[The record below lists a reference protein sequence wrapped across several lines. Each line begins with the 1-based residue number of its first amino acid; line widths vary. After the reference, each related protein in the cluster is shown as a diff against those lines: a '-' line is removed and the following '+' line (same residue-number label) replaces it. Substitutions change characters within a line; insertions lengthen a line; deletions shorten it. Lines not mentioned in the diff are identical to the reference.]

1 MKKNYYHFLHPTPY
15 TLLLAVL
22 ILLYPIPY
30 TLHPAFKDSGW
41 GARAGGMGNAFTA
54 ISDDSSGISCNP
66 SGIARL
72 ENPEGTFMYNK
83 LFWGLDNV
91 NLGLMQ
97 AGFVYPVQDIGTFG
111 LNINDMY
118 LSSLYRE
125 DTFAVAY
132 ANDIASFFW
141 DKVPPFPIYGGV
153 SAKYFLHKYILDART
168 KLFNDPVFED
178 GTSAGAFTVDCGV
191 LIVPGKL
198 SIGLAAKNIVPA
210 DVGLYHEDI
219 VPAEYRLGVAYK
231 FEKWKFFE
239 VLLPSL
245 DFSYRKPLNNDADIK
260 ISGGVESWFSNH
272 TYAARLGGSDRDITA
287 GFSFNKDILNLGC
300 QLDYAFLWPLQLED
314 TSGSHRLSLTF
325 RPAVS
330 KKGSKSEDRESE
342 DSGGGIIIPQEAQPS
357 AETIEPPSPPVQ
369 HKVVQEEEPFIQQ
382 DEQEELKKQYYENAY
397 KHYMEVT
404 R

>member
-1 MKKNYYHFLHPTPY
+1 MKKHILLFITYY
-15 TLLLAVL
+15 LLLAT
-22 ILLYPIPY
+22 YGFA
-30 TLHPAFKDSGW
+30 AFKDSGW
-41 GARAGGMGNAFTA
+41 GARVGGMGNAFTA
-54 ISDDSSGISCNP
+54 ISDDSSGISFNP
-66 SGIARL
+66 SGIAQI

-97 AGFVYPVQDIGTFG
+97 AGFVYPVENIGNFG

-153 SAKYFLHKYILDART
+153 SAKYLLHRYILDERT

-178 GTSAGAFTVDCGV
+178 GTFAGAFTVDCGV
-191 LIVPGKL
+191 LLVPGKL
-198 SIGLAAKNIVPA
+198 SIGIAAKNIVPA

-231 FEKWKFFE
+231 FENWKFFE
-239 VLLPSL
+239 VLLPSI
-245 DFSYRKPLNNDADIK
+245 DFSYRKPSDNDADIR
-260 ISGGVESWFSNH
+260 ISGGVETWFSNH

-300 QLDYAFLWPLQLED
+300 QLDYAFSWPLQLED

-325 RPAVS
+325 RPALE
-330 KKGSKSEDRESE
+330 KGRRVKDREVESE
-342 DSGGGIIIPQEAQPS
+342 SRKPAPAGG
-357 AETIEPPSPPVQ
+357 
-369 HKVVQEEEPFIQQ
+369 K
-382 DEQEELKKQYYENAY
+382 
-397 KHYMEVT
+397 
-404 R
+404 